1 MDWNLLYHRCAGGTQ
16 AVPRH
21 SRALSHGLGGIAAA
35 KVEVLVVVAEL
46 CEPADSPTWAMR

>member
-1 MDWNLLYHRCAGGTQ
+1 VTHSCAGGTQ